1 MAEIEVA
8 DGDSDGKTKEEII
21 AEAIQTRAAAR
32 SKNLQQRTQSDY
44 EKGLTP
50 Y

>member
-21 AEAIQTRAAAR
+21 ANAIKTRAAAR
-32 SKNLQQRTQSDY
+32 SQKMQQQTQSDY

-50 Y
+50 F